1 MARHP
6 PRSRMLTALATV
18 CIAGAAFAAHAESG
32 SFGVNVRVLPR
43 QSTAPVR
50 VDLPLPANARQITG
64 HASGGS
70 YECPGELHATSAF
83 YRTAM
88 QDRGYRLVADHAHP
102 QGVRL
107 HFARDDQ
114 RVEIRL
120 QPVLGGMPTLRMI
133 VVATAP
139 T

>member
-1 MARHP
+1 MERHH
-6 PRSRMLTALATV
+6 PRNRMLTALAAV
-18 CIAGAAFAAHAESG
+18 CMAGVAFAAHAESG
-32 SFGVNVRVLPR
+32 AFNVSVRVLPR
-43 QSTAPVR
+43 QAATAMH

-64 HASGGS
+64 TS

-88 QDRGYRLVADHAHP
+88 QDRGYRLVAHDAHA
-102 QGVRL
+102 QGVHL

-120 QPVLGGMPTLRMI
+120 QPVLGATPTLRMI
-133 VVATAP
+133 VVATA

>member
-1 MARHP
+1 MSDLHHQRRLATAAARVLRPAQPAPGFHL
-6 PRSRMLTALATV
+6 SALTLALA
-18 CIAGAAFAAHAESG
+18 AALASLSA
-32 SFGVNVRVLPR
+32 
-43 QSTAPVR
+43 
-50 VDLPLPANARQITG
+50 LPLPANARQITG
-64 HASGGS
+64 TS

-83 YRTAM
+83 YRAAM
-88 QDRGYRLVADHAHP
+88 QDRGYRLVADDAHA

-120 QPVLGGMPTLRMI
+120 QPVLGGMPTVRMI

>member
-1 MARHP
+1 M
-6 PRSRMLTALATV
+6 
-18 CIAGAAFAAHAESG
+18 
-32 SFGVNVRVLPR
+32 
-43 QSTAPVR
+43 
-50 VDLPLPANARQITG
+50 PANARQITG

>member
-1 MARHP
+1 MERHH
-6 PRSRMLTALATV
+6 PRSRMLTALAAV
-18 CIAGAAFAAHAESG
+18 CMAGAAFAAHAESG
-32 SFGVNVRVLPR
+32 AFNVSVRVLPR
-43 QSTAPVR
+43 QPIAALR
-50 VDLPLPANARQITG
+50 VDLPLPANARQVTG
-64 HASGGS
+64 TS

-88 QDRGYRLVADHAHP
+88 QDRGYRLVADDAHA
-102 QGVRL
+102 QGVHL

-120 QPVLGGMPTLRMI
+120 QPVLGGMPTLRMVI
-133 VVATAP
+133 VATAP

>member
-1 MARHP
+1 MERHH
-6 PRSRMLTALATV
+6 PRSRMLTALAAA
-18 CIAGAAFAAHAESG
+18 CMAGATFAAHAESG
-32 SFGVNVRVLPR
+32 SFNVSVRVLPR
-43 QSTAPVR
+43 QPVTAVR
-50 VDLPLPANARQITG
+50 VDLPLPANARQITA
-64 HASGGS
+64 HATGSS
-70 YECPGELHATSAF
+70 YECPGELHATTAF

-88 QDRGYRLVADHAHP
+88 QDRGFRLVAGDAHP
-102 QGVRL
+102 HGVHLR
-107 HFARDDQ
+107 FARHDQ